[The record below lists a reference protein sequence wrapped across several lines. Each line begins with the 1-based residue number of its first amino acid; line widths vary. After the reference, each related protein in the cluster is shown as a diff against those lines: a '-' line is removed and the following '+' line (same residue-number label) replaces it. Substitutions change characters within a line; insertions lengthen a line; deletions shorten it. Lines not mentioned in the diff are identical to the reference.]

1 MTEREKDLIISEK
14 RWAREK
20 DLLEREYKLVQEQKD
35 LKNKYKKKMST
46 SKWLIFFL
54 FLNCTIIELFTG
66 YVTLQTLTIAKITG
80 LPPDLTPLV
89 TLIGIVVAEVI
100 GFAVYALKSLKENTS
115 GGIIYE
121 TAMANLISEAK
132 G

>member
-35 LKNKYKKKMST
+35 KKKMST

-121 TAMANLISEAK
+121 TAMVA
-132 G
+132 